1 MKSKSFILNKIS
13 AALISVL
20 LVLVLVAG
28 ASSQALAYDSIKT
41 KDVTPEVQA
50 KSAIVYSEDLDK
62 IIFSKNPDLRVNPYS
77 TTKLMTAYVVVQN
90 LPLDQKVTVKGVKAE
105 LEESKMDL
113 EEGEVLTVKQL
124 LQGLLVESGNDAA
137 RMLAITVAGSESAFA
152 ELMNKQAAEWGC
164 TGTHF
169 ANASGMQASGHYTTA
184 ADYIV
189 IGRKVLADDTIRKI
203 CSSKKVKIPATNKSK
218 ERVYTNHTTLVEVP
232 DSGVV
237 GGKTGYWNEEDCSVV
252 LQYYKK
258 DMSLTM
264 VLFADTKEERPKD
277 VTRLSTAAH
286 DMVPGYIVA
295 KPKDEVDRLWIKGG
309 VTTHIPVYVKERA
322 YAYPENGKESAIKIK
337 TNLKDGLK
345 APLKKGQCVGT
356 AEVYVDGKLTATH
369 KIYVKKAVK
378 KGWFTSN
385 LYISNTGAIAILVA
399 TVLIGA
405 LIYILR
411 LKFKRRKIK
420 KKKEKEARD
429 ARVDAAVETALKAQS
444 ESADLEEK

>member
-1 MKSKSFILNKIS
+1 MKSNSFILNKIQ

-20 LVLVLVAG
+20 LVLVMLAG
-28 ASSQALAYDSIKT
+28 ASSSVFAYDSIRT
-41 KDVTPEVQA
+41 KDVTPEVAA
-50 KSAIVYSEDLDK
+50 KSAIVYSEDLNK
-62 IIFSKNPDLRVNPYS
+62 IIYSKNPDLRVNPYS
-77 TTKLMTAYVVVQN
+77 TTKLMTAYIVVKN
-90 LPLDQKVTVKGVKAE
+90 LPLDQKVTVKGVKAD

-152 ELMNKQAAEWGC
+152 ELMNEQAKEWGC
-164 TGTHF
+164 KGTHF
-169 ANASGMQASGHYTTA
+169 VNASGMQASGHYTTA

-189 IGRKVLADDTIRKI
+189 IGRKVLADETIHRI
-203 CSSKKVKIPATNKSK
+203 CASKKVKIPATNKSK
-218 ERVYTNHTTLVEVP
+218 ERVYTNHTTLIEVP

-264 VLFADTKEERPKD
+264 VLFADTKEDRPKD
-277 VTRLSTAAH
+277 VARVTTLAH

-295 KPKDEVDRLWIKGG
+295 KPKTEVDRLWIKGG

-322 YAYPENGKESAIKIK
+322 YAYPKDGSESSVKVK
-337 TNLKDGLK
+337 TTLKDGVK
-345 APLKKGQCVGT
+345 APLKKGQCVGK
-356 AEVYVDGKLTATH
+356 ADVYVDGKLTATH
-369 KIYVKKAVK
+369 KVYVKKAVK

-385 LYISNTGAIAILVA
+385 LYISNTGAIAILITAVLVA
-399 TVLIGA
+399 ILV
-405 LIYILR
+405 YVLR
-411 LKFKRRKIK
+411 LKFKQRKRKRTKGSVAPNDDNII
-420 KKKEKEARD
+420 R
-429 ARVDAAVETALKAQS
+429 TG
-444 ESADLEEK
+444 ESTDLESE